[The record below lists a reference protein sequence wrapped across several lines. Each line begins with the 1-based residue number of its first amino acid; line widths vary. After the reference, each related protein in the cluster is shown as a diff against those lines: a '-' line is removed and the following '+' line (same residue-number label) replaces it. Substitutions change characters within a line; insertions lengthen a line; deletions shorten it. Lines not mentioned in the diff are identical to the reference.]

1 MMTDQELLTYA
12 AKAVGISLEWD
23 YDPAKWQPEYYEGK
37 TYHSFDPLTS
47 DADAFRLMV
56 KLSIRV
62 RPYVGNEDDFTT
74 ITFDDHDRMTLD
86 HNGDA
91 LAATRRLITMAAA
104 EIGKGM

>member
-1 MMTDQELLTYA
+1 MTDKELLELA
-12 AKAVGISLEWD
+12 AKASGIKYQHATSAGLYLGGSEDNFW
-23 YDPAKWQPEYYEGK
+23 
-37 TYHSFDPLTS
+37 SPLNS
-47 DADAFRLMV
+47 DADAFQLMV

-74 ITFDDHDRMTLD
+74 VTFDDHDRMSLD

-91 LAATRRLITMAAA
+91 LGATRRLITMAAA

>member
-1 MMTDQELLTYA
+1 MTDKELLELA
-12 AKAVGISLEWD
+12 AKAAGIEEQIFIPLT
-23 YDPAKWQPEYYEGK
+23 QPYGYYWN
-37 TYHSFDPLTS
+37 PLTS
-47 DADAFRLMV
+47 NADAFQLMV

-74 ITFDDHDRMTLD
+74 VTFDDHDRMTLD